1 MGIISSFLWA
11 YCFYIYLFSLP
22 VLYFFGWLIG
32 TLSSTNLNSSN
43 NNDNNNF
50 AYTAMWQDINND

>member
-22 VLYFFGWLIG
+22 ILYMFGYFIG
-32 TLSSTNLNSSN
+32 LLSPKTLNSSN

-50 AYTAMWQDINND
+50 TYTAMWQDINND